1 LYYELGKKIFK
12 FFIETLNF
20 FRVTL
25 VFLSFFTVLYWFC
38 QLAGATFV
46 NIFAPFFE
54 TIKNITHLFYNRT
67 IVIDKESIDFAF
79 LIASFAMLFVVWALK
94 FAVEYIEQ
102 AEKSYDNA
110 HEIAKEKAE
119 KIFNACLEQEYVNQ
133 EQKNKNIAIL
143 IKFSASNTLKDSFFD
158 RNTDLGVEETQKT
171 ALLELL
177 QNAESEEK
185 LRFKKKVFDDSV
197 LLSFDSFK
205 DIDKILANIESY
217 IENIRQKYAQNKWQI
232 NYFVGIEV
240 YAKEHELESKIK
252 SLMMLIKLGLTD
264 KIICF
269 ATFKQRYSLLKK
281 PKYKVDQEGLYSIND
296 ANEEVFYVKNLK

>member
-1 LYYELGKKIFK
+1 MYYELGKKIFK

-158 RNTDLGVEETQKT
+158 RNT
-171 ALLELL
+171 
-177 QNAESEEK
+177 
-185 LRFKKKVFDDSV
+185 
-197 LLSFDSFK
+197 
-205 DIDKILANIESY
+205 
-217 IENIRQKYAQNKWQI
+217 EN
-232 NYFVGIEV
+232 
-240 YAKEHELESKIK
+240 
-252 SLMMLIKLGLTD
+252 
-264 KIICF
+264 CF
-269 ATFKQRYSLLKK
+269 A
-281 PKYKVDQEGLYSIND
+281 
-296 ANEEVFYVKNLK
+296 